1 MFAGAILL
9 SRGGIHHGLGSGGRG
24 LPVAPAA
31 AYWHPMPHI
40 LRIAILL
47 VLAAACAPARSVDPA
62 LSLASDADYGGAL
75 DAEGRAWVEGTLAS
89 LSLREKAGQIVFPW
103 IGGEYAAQGS
113 PQMERLL
120 ELVEREGVGGIVIS
134 IGTPH
139 AYAAKLN
146 AIQRRAKVPL
156 LVTTDM
162 ENGPGMRLG
171 GGWTLPH
178 LLPLGGG
185 TVFPPVMALGAIGS
199 DSLAREVGRVIGT
212 EARAVGV
219 HLTFAPVLDVN
230 SNPLNPI
237 INTRSFGEDPA
248 EVARLAS
255 AFVRGVRGTGLLSA
269 GKHFPGHGD
278 TEADTHIGFAAIRA
292 DRARLD
298 SVELVPF
305 RAAVDAGVDGMMA
318 AHISVQGV
326 EGPDAPPA
334 SVSRHF
340 VSRVLREEMG
350 FRGMVFS
357 DAMDMGAVVRRYGPT
372 EPLLMA
378 LEAGVDVLLQPADA
392 RVAVDAVVDGVR
404 SGRIPPARLDQAVR
418 RVLAAKARAGLH
430 RHRTVS
436 LDSVEWRV
444 GIGPHLAVAQAVAER
459 SITLAKDERGLV
471 PLAPG
476 ARVLSITYADA
487 FDLPAGR
494 AFDRELARLGF
505 RVASARVEERTPAEE
520 YARVAAQAD
529 SADVVLASAY
539 VQPREHVGTVGARG
553 RFPALV
559 ESLAAGG
566 KPVVAVSFG
575 SPYVIGSY
583 PSAPAYLLAWG
594 GAEVSQRS
602 AARALAGAICI
613 TGRLPVSIP
622 PHHPRGAGLHRP
634 LSP

>member
-1 MFAGAILL
+1 MPSIRRF
-9 SRGGIHHGLGSGGRG
+9 
-24 LPVAPAA
+24 P
-31 AYWHPMPHI
+31 HP
-40 LRIAILL
+40 
-47 VLAAACAPARSVDPA
+47 LALMLAFMAACAPTTADPA
-62 LSLASDADYGGAL
+62 PGASPPPPPAAQPGADYGGEL
-75 DAEGRAWVEGTLAS
+75 DAEGRAWVERTLAS

-103 IGGEYAAQGS
+103 TGGEYVAQES
-113 PQMERLL
+113 PQMARLL
-120 ELVEREGVGGIVIS
+120 ELVEQEGIGGIVIS
-134 IGTPH
+134 IGMPH
-139 AYAAKLN
+139 SYAAKLN

-162 ENGPGMRLG
+162 ESGPGMRLG

-185 TVFPPVMALGAIGS
+185 TVFPPVMALGAAGS
-199 DSLAREVGRVIGT
+199 DTLAREVGRVIGT

-219 HLTFAPVLDVN
+219 HMTFAPVLDVN

-237 INTRSFGEDPA
+237 INTRSFGEDPR
-248 EVARLAS
+248 EVARLSS
-255 AFVRGVRGTGLLSA
+255 AFIRGLHETGLMGA

-305 RAAVDAGVDGMMA
+305 RAAVQAGVDAMMA

-340 VSRVLREEMG
+340 VSRVLRDEMG
-350 FRGMVFS
+350 FRGIVFS
-357 DAMDMGAVVRRYGPT
+357 DAMDMGAVTRRYGRT

-378 LEAGVDVLLQPADA
+378 LEAGVDVLLQPLDA
-392 RVAVDAVVDGVR
+392 REAVDAVVEGVR
-404 SGRIPPARLDQAVR
+404 SGRIQQARLDQAVR
-418 RVLAAKARAGLH
+418 RVLGAKARAGLH
-430 RHRTVS
+430 RRRTVS

-444 GIGPHLAVAQAVAER
+444 GIGRHLQVAQAVAER
-459 SITLAKDERGLV
+459 SLTLARDARGLV

-476 ARVLSITYADA
+476 ARVLSITYADPY
-487 FDLPAGR
+487 DLPAGR

-505 RVASARVEERTPAEE
+505 RVASARVEDRTSAEA

-539 VQPREHVGTVGARG
+539 VQPREYAGTVGARG
-553 RFPALV
+553 QFPALV

-566 KPVVAVSFG
+566 RPVVAVSFG
-575 SPYVIGSY
+575 SPYVIGFY

-594 GAEVSQRS
+594 GAEVSQRA
-602 AARALAGAICI
+602 AARALAGEIGMS
-613 TGRLPVSIP
+613 GRLPVSIP
-622 PHHPRGAGLHRP
+622 PHHPRGAGLQRP
-634 LSP
+634 ARAPMPE